1 MATDVTDNEIFAVNL
16 AALAR
21 EIAMDIFPLG
31 RILEIHKLSDDEWQR
46 ISTTPKFTQM
56 LAGMIQEWNSASNTK
71 ERIKVKAATGLEMHL
86 EDYINDLADVKIPL
100 TQRVEAGKFLAHLG
114 ELMGKEIV
122 GSSGGAF
129 QITLNIG
136 ATHIEEKLAPTIE
149 GSATRVVDSSTVRGA
164 IPE

>member
-1 MATDVTDNEIFAVNL
+1 MTTDISDNEVFAVNL

-21 EIAMDIFPLG
+21 EIAMDIFPLAK
-31 RILEIHKLSDDEWQR
+31 ILEIHRLSDDEWQR
-46 ISTTPKFTQM
+46 ISTHPKFTQM
-56 LAGMIQEWNSASNTK
+56 LGGMIQEWSSATNTK
-71 ERIKVKAATGLEMHL
+71 ERIKVKSATGLEMHL
-86 EDYINDLADVKIPL
+86 DTYINDLTDPKIPL

-122 GSSGGAF
+122 GGGGGGAF

-136 ATHIEEKLAPTIE
+136 ATHVDEKVVPTIE
-149 GSATRVVDSSTVRGA
+149 GSATRTIEGA